1 MRKSGLA
8 SLAFYY
14 FGFWDGQKQHRRK
27 LLSSLLS
34 QLCVQSDSYCDTLS
48 RLYSTHGH
56 EHLGASDTSLAQYLK
71 VVLCS
76 PGQAPVYLILD
87 ALDEYPNPPDT
98 LTPRENVLMLLEDIV
113 NLRLPNLHIC
123 VTSSLEVDIKTVL
136 DRLNFCSISLHD
148 EEGQRQDI
156 YDYIRSIVHSD
167 PQTRRWRAEEKELV
181 IDVLSQNVNGM

>member
-14 FGFWDGQKQHRRK
+14 FDLWDGQKQHRRR
-27 LLSSLLS
+27 LLSSLLF
-34 QLCVQSDSYCDTLS
+34 QLSGQSDSYSDTLS

-56 EHLGASDTSLAQYLK
+56 EYLGPSDTSLAQYLK

-87 ALDEYPNPPDT
+87 ALDECPNASDT
-98 LTPRENVLMLLEDIV
+98 SSPRENILMLLEDLV
-113 NLRLPNLHIC
+113 NLRLPSLHIC
-123 VTSSLEVDIKTVL
+123 VTSSPEVDIKTVL

-148 EEGQRQDI
+148 EEGQKQDI
-156 YDYIRSIVHSD
+156 HDYVRSIVHSD
-167 PQTRRWRAEEKELV
+167 PQTRKWRAEDKELA

>member
-14 FGFWDGQKQHRRK
+14 FDLWDGQKQHRRK

-34 QLCVQSDSYCDTLS
+34 QLSGQSDSYSDTLS
-48 RLYSTHGH
+48 RFYSTHH
-56 EHLGASDTSLAQYLK
+56 NDWQSASDTSLAQCLRVMLY
-71 VVLCS
+71 S

-87 ALDEYPNPPDT
+87 ALDECSNASDT
-98 LTPRENVLMLLEDIV
+98 SSPRENVLMLLEDLV
-113 NLRLPNLHIC
+113 KLRLPNLHIC
-123 VTSSLEVDIKTVL
+123 VTSSPEVDIKTVL

-156 YDYIRSIVHSD
+156 YDYVRSIVHSD
-167 PQTRRWRAEEKELV
+167 PQTRRWRAEDKELV

>member
-34 QLCVQSDSYCDTLS
+34 QLSGQSDSYSDTLS
-48 RLYSTHGH
+48 RFYSTHH
-56 EHLGASDTSLAQYLK
+56 NDWQSASDTSLAQCLRVMLY
-71 VVLCS
+71 S

-87 ALDEYPNPPDT
+87 ALDECPNASDISS
-98 LTPRENVLMLLEDIV
+98 PRENVLMLLEDLV

-123 VTSSLEVDIKTVL
+123 VTSSPEVDIKTVL
-136 DRLNFCSISLHD
+136 DRLKFRSISLHD
-148 EEGQRQDI
+148 EGQEQDVR
-156 YDYIRSIVHSD
+156 YYVKSIVHSD
-167 PQTRRWRAEEKELV
+167 PQMRRWRAEDKELA